1 MLTFLEVQQ
10 FALID
15 KVRIGFAPGFNVFT
29 GETGAGKSILID
41 ALGIVLGGRAPS
53 DAVRTGADAYQIQA
67 VFDVTGNHS
76 VEALL
81 SELGLS
87 AEDGTLFLRRRVSAQ
102 GKSQAFVN
110 DTKVPVKTLARLGAL
125 LVDIHGQHEN
135 QTLLRPG
142 AVLAILHHYDP
153 ELAPT
158 LKAYQEA
165 FDAAQK
171 GRETLSYWE
180 GKNEHREEELARLED
195 ELKEIDAA
203 QIKLGEDDELRET
216 VRRLSN
222 QDKVRGD
229 LSRAH
234 ELLSGVEGTQG
245 VLDALTDAKTALSSA
260 AVYDPSVEDLAQ
272 TLDSSWETLEDV
284 RQTLSDRLS
293 GDEDY
298 RETLEEAQTRL
309 DLLYHLK
316 KKYGGSLEEILS
328 YADRGRKDYEKLQ
341 SLQDEIDRL
350 IKLQKKL
357 DGVLQEKADELTKK
371 RTTAAE
377 RFCADI
383 LPHLHDLAMPHA
395 ALSICFTKL
404 DHCGKNGQDEATFLF
419 SANAGMKPAPLIKIA
434 SGGELSRFALAA
446 KTVLLR
452 KFGVP
457 TMIFDEIDTG
467 VGGVT
472 AQKMAEKMALIA
484 KQRQVLCI
492 THLAQI
498 ACFADQ
504 HLYIAKNSD
513 QGMTASEV
521 TILSRAGRIEEIMR
535 MTSGTQQTESA
546 RENAKELL
554 AMAEKEK
561 QHFGN

>member
-102 GKSQAFVN
+102 GKNQAFVN
-110 DTKVPVKTLARLGAL
+110 DTQVPVKTLARLGAL

-153 ELAPT
+153 ELEPT

-222 QDKVRGD
+222 QDKVKCLGKILHRRIIDRCTGKRG
-229 LSRAH
+229 LRIC
-234 ELLSGVEGTQG
+234 QG
-245 VLDALTDAKTALSSA
+245 VKDALSPFNPGEEFVGTAKVSP
-260 AVYDPSVEDLAQ
+260 DF
-272 TLDSSWETLEDV
+272 
-284 RQTLSDRLS
+284 
-293 GDEDY
+293 
-298 RETLEEAQTRL
+298 
-309 DLLYHLK
+309 
-316 KKYGGSLEEILS
+316 ILVGKS
-328 YADRGRKDYEKLQ
+328 
-341 SLQDEIDRL
+341 
-350 IKLQKKL
+350 
-357 DGVLQEKADELTKK
+357 
-371 RTTAAE
+371 
-377 RFCADI
+377 
-383 LPHLHDLAMPHA
+383 PH
-395 ALSICFTKL
+395 SFT
-404 DHCGKNGQDEATFLF
+404 
-419 SANAGMKPAPLIKIA
+419 
-434 SGGELSRFALAA
+434 
-446 KTVLLR
+446 
-452 KFGVP
+452 
-457 TMIFDEIDTG
+457 
-467 VGGVT
+467 
-472 AQKMAEKMALIA
+472 
-484 KQRQVLCI
+484 
-492 THLAQI
+492 
-498 ACFADQ
+498 
-504 HLYIAKNSD
+504 
-513 QGMTASEV
+513 
-521 TILSRAGRIEEIMR
+521 
-535 MTSGTQQTESA
+535 
-546 RENAKELL
+546 
-554 AMAEKEK
+554 
-561 QHFGN
+561 